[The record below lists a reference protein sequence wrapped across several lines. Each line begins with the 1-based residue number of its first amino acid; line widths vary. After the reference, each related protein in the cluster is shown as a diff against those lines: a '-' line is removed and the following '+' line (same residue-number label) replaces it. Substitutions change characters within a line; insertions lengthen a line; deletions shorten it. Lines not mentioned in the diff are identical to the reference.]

1 MRFTKIFFFSSVL
14 ALASS
19 PVYAAEAPKFKDL
32 DADGNKSLDA
42 NEFAKV
48 KAAGIDKSF
57 KELDKNKDGKLG
69 INEYS
74 VILDEDCE

>member
-1 MRFTKIFFFSSVL
+1 MQFTKILFISSIL

-19 PVYAAEAPKFKDL
+19 PAYAAEAPKFKDL
-32 DADGNKSLDA
+32 DADGNKTLDA

-48 KAAGIDKSF
+48 KAAGIDKPF
-57 KELDKNKDGKLG
+57 KELDKNKDGKLD

-74 VILDEDCE
+74 VIADEDCE

>member
-1 MRFTKIFFFSSVL
+1 MQFTKIVFLSSIL
-14 ALASS
+14 ALAGSA
-19 PVYAAEAPKFKDL
+19 VYAAEAPKFKDL

-57 KELDKNKDGKLG
+57 KELDKNRDGKLDL
-69 INEYS
+69 NEYS
-74 VILDEDCE
+74 VVADEDCE